1 MISTSNLVDKS
12 WLIGQLII
20 LSSGL
25 FSFHF
30 PLKMFKRAFSH
41 CSTYLSDE
49 VLQGGIS
56 DGDPIMGARPPSQFI
71 QNDQRT
77 LGRPGNDLWGFAQL
91 LHERAA
97 SLEDVVR
104 GSHPDE
110 ANIYTREFMNGGEP
124 TVIHHYSPCESSC
137 VGTPNTLDTAE
148 SLMIM
153 SLIVCDFRV
162 RGWLIQGIQIDFPSF
177 LSLWFLCWQTNF
189 KTFTLMYTW
198 VHICMAI
205 WFSRLSF
212 CSCLFF

>member
-1 MISTSNLVDKS
+1 
-12 WLIGQLII
+12 
-20 LSSGL
+20 
-25 FSFHF
+25 
-30 PLKMFKRAFSH
+30 
-41 CSTYLSDE
+41 
-49 VLQGGIS
+49 
-56 DGDPIMGARPPSQFI
+56 MGARPPSQFI

-91 LHERAA
+91 LHECAA
-97 SLEDVVR
+97 SLEDVVW

-177 LSLWFLCWQTNF
+177 LSLWFLCWQTTLKHSHWCIHEYTFVWQFNF
-189 KTFTLMYTW
+189 LVW
-198 VHICMAI
+198 V
-205 WFSRLSF
+205 FVLV
-212 CSCLFF
+212 FFFLTYSVHVEGG